1 MRRLFINRHFLHF
14 DFLTYRN
21 ILALIIL
28 FDNVVIYYFFINS
41 KRIFISNA
49 KRIILKNVNQLK
61 TFIIAYTPALSL
73 ISGSSRASKPLQT
86 TKQKPPT
93 TMNKKLKNFCIKT
106 PLKLLYHK
114 KEWKTINV
122 LHEVKKEL

>member
-28 FDNVVIYYFFINS
+28 FDNDVIYYFLLI
-41 KRIFISNA
+41 
-49 KRIILKNVNQLK
+49 
-61 TFIIAYTPALSL
+61 LSL
-73 ISGSSRASKPLQT
+73 IFGSSRASKPLQT

-122 LHEVKKEL
+122 LHEVKKNYNKKVKNYL